1 MMNIALPI
9 TNEIPILVRGFIAPK
24 EPEDDGSTRDKKP
37 RIARKIQ
44 RRISP
49 WTLIFDTETTNDA
62 YQNLR
67 FGTYQLRQGGE
78 LVERGIFY
86 DYRALSKAEISRIR
100 AYANSRDL
108 TVISLERFVR
118 TVIIK
123 KGYDLRASI
132 VGFNLPFDIS
142 RIAATHNSAKG
153 KVMKGGYSFHL
164 LDNPYAPY
172 VQIKHLSARAAFI
185 QFALPKGN
193 QETSAQRRK
202 GRRSAE
208 RRGNF
213 IDLKTVAAALF
224 SRSFSL
230 ATLADFLK
238 TKNRKAVTEDHGKR
252 LTYAYLDYAMQDTQV
267 TWECYEA
274 LQAEFARHA
283 LQSTTMGKVLSEASL
298 GKAYLRD
305 MGIKPFLKCQPDF
318 PTALLGQIMSSYFG
332 GRSEVHIRRQ
342 IAQVLY
348 CDFLSMYPTV
358 CTLMNLWRFV
368 IANGVDWHDSTTET
382 QDLLERISPEDL
394 QNPETWLQLHTIVTL
409 RPEALV
415 LPVRAKYD
423 DVSPNIGVNY
433 LTTEFP
439 VWYTLADVIASKF
452 LTGKTPIID
461 QAITFTSREIQSGL
475 KPIKIAGDED
485 YAVSPRKDDFYC
497 RLINLRND
505 VKSTI
510 RDAPAADKDV
520 LEATQLALKLL
531 ANSTSYGIFMELI
544 ASAAVDHER
553 SWFGIDG
560 QPRDLDLA
568 ASEKVEDPGPFFH
581 PLLGTLITGAARLML
596 ALAEVRANAQGLDWV
611 FCDTDSMAIAKPEA
625 MEISEFFEKAK
636 AVCAW
641 FDPLNP
647 YEKKG
652 ELFKIEDANRKPKTE
667 ELEPLYAF
675 CISSK
680 RYVLFN
686 YGNDGKPV
694 IRKASAH
701 GLGHF
706 LPPYDEKDALTPLSK
721 NISLREIGVECWQY
735 DLWGKILEAAH
746 SDTPEMVDF
755 SFHPALSQP
764 AVCRYSATSPELL
777 RWFKSYNDGNPRDR
791 QVKPFNFLLT
801 FMAKRGLPSLV
812 GTHHQKAKRGRPKK
826 QKQISP
832 VAPYSK
838 DRQEAAKQAFDRETG
853 KPIPVIDLMTYSEAI
868 SRYHLHP
875 EAKFEHASYFDKGR
889 TKRRHI
895 KALTPTYVGK
905 ESNKLE
911 EQYFTGADDDAL
923 LELGTGDR
931 QTVESLL
938 QALHKNLSAREIA
951 RMTELGR
958 STVSKAISFGMDTLS
973 RDAKRRLKINLMQ
986 MLSEKP
992 ELFYRILGTISSN
1005 PK

>member
-1 MMNIALPI
+1 MPNIAPPI

-24 EPEDDGSTRDKKP
+24 ELENSNSGSGKKL
-37 RIARKIQ
+37 RISRKIQ
-44 RRISP
+44 GRISP
-49 WTLIFDTETTNDA
+49 WTLIFDTETTIDA
-62 YQNLR
+62 HQNLR
-67 FGTYQLRQGGE
+67 FGTYQLRKDAE
-78 LVERGIFY
+78 LMEQGIFY
-86 DYRALSKAEISRIR
+86 DHKALSKAEISKIR
-100 AYANSRDL
+100 VYANSRNL
-108 TVISLERFVR
+108 CVMPVEYFVR
-118 TVIIK
+118 DIFIK
-123 KGYDLRASI
+123 KGYELRASI
-132 VGFNLPFDIS
+132 VGFNLPFNIS
-142 RIAATHNSAKG
+142 RIAAQYNSARG
-153 KVMKGGYSFHL
+153 RAMKGGFTFHL
-164 LDNPYAPY
+164 LDDPYAPY
-172 VQIKHLSARAAFI
+172 VQVKHLSARAALM

-202 GRRSAE
+202 GRRNAE

-213 IDLKTVAAALF
+213 IDLKTIAAALF

-238 TKNRKAVTEDHGKR
+238 TPNRKAVTEDHGRR
-252 LTYAYLDYAMQDTQV
+252 LTHAYLDYAVQDTQV

-298 GKAYLRD
+298 GKAYLTD

-318 PTALLGQIMSSYFG
+318 PPALFGQIMSSYFG
-332 GRSEVHIRRQ
+332 GRSEVHIRRKVT
-342 IAQVLY
+342 QVLY

-358 CTLMNLWRFV
+358 CTLMKLWRFV
-368 IANGVDWHDSTTET
+368 IAKGVDWRDSTAET
-382 QDLLERISPEDL
+382 QDMLGSISPEDM
-394 QNPETWLQLHTIVTL
+394 QNPATWSRLHTLISL

-415 LPVRAKYD
+415 LPIRAKYD

-433 LTTEFP
+433 LTAEFP

-452 LTGKTPIID
+452 LTGNTPVID
-461 QAITFTSREIQSGL
+461 EAITFTPREIQSGL
-475 KPIKIAGDED
+475 KPIKIAGNEK
-485 YAVSPRKDDFYC
+485 YRVSPRTDDFYR

-505 VKSTI
+505 IKSI
-510 RDAPAADKDV
+510 IKDAPAAEKEMF
-520 LEATQLALKLL
+520 EATQLALKLL

-544 ASAAVDHER
+544 ASADPDHER
-553 SWFGIDG
+553 EWFGIDG
-560 QPRDLDLA
+560 QPRDLDLS

-596 ALAEVRANAQGLDWV
+596 ALAEVRAEGQGLDWA
-611 FCDTDSMAIAKPEA
+611 FCDTDSMAIAKPDG
-625 MEISEFFEKAK
+625 MEIPEFFEKAK

-652 ELFKIEDANRKPKTE
+652 QLFKIEDVNLKPKME
-667 ELEPLYAF
+667 ELQPLYAF

-686 YGNDGKPV
+686 YGYDGKPV

-706 LPPYDEKDALTPLSK
+706 LPPYQDGEALTLLPA
-721 NISLREIGVECWQY
+721 NISLKEISVDRWQY

-755 SFHPALSQP
+755 SFHPTLHLP
-764 AVCRYSATSPELL
+764 AASRYSATSPELL
-777 RWFKSYNDGNPRDR
+777 RWFKFYNDGKPKDR

-801 FMAKRGLPSLV
+801 FMAKRELPSLV
-812 GTHHQKAKRGRPKK
+812 GAVPQKAKRGRPKK
-826 QKQISP
+826 QTQISP

-838 DRQEAAKQAFDRETG
+838 DRREAAKQAFDRETG
-853 KPIPVIDLMTYSEAI
+853 KPVQIADLMTYREAI

-875 EAKFEHASYFDKGR
+875 EAKFLGADYFDKGR
-889 TKRRHI
+889 TKRRHV
-895 KALTPTYVGK
+895 KAVSPIYIGK

-911 EQYFTGADDDAL
+911 EQYFTGIDDDAL
-923 LELGTGDR
+923 LELGGGDGVTI
-931 QTVESLL
+931 QKLL
-938 QALHKNLSAREIA
+938 EAFRKDASNREIS
-951 RMTELGR
+951 RLTGLGR
-958 STVSKAISFGMDTLS
+958 TTIAKASSSGVNTLS
-973 RDAKRRLKINLMQ
+973 RGARRVLEAGLIQ
-986 MLSEKP
+986 SRSRRP
-992 ELFYRILGTISSN
+992 
-1005 PK
+1005 